1 LTQLPPRIEAR
12 ISAQERRQINIE
24 ARLEELSEDMI
35 ASFKQQ
41 LAEQAQFEQKVDAR
55 FDTIETKI
63 ATMAMKE
70 DIAGLEKRMLDA
82 SQQLVAVI
90 ETRLPGQK
98 GE

>member
-12 ISAQERRQINIE
+12 VSAQERRQINIE
-24 ARLEELSEDMI
+24 ARLEELSEDMV

-41 LAEQAQFEQKVDAR
+41 LAKQAQFEQKVDAR

-63 ATMAMKE
+63 ATMATKE

-82 SQQLVAVI
+82 FQQLVAVI